1 MRSAGIEDTVVRIE
15 EDVTVDILVAASDA
29 LKGAEACAAV
39 GTRRTK
45 VHILGRDCGIA
56 AAANLETESWESGA
70 AREDIAALR
79 VVKCGPLDRSV
90 VL

>member
-1 MRSAGIEDTVVRIE
+1 MRSAGIEDAVVCIE

-39 GTRRTK
+39 GTRGTK
-45 VHILGRDCGIA
+45 VHILGWDCGIA
-56 AAANLETESWESGA
+56 AIANFETEGWESGA

-79 VVKCGPLDRSV
+79 VVKCGSLNLSV
-90 VL
+90 VF